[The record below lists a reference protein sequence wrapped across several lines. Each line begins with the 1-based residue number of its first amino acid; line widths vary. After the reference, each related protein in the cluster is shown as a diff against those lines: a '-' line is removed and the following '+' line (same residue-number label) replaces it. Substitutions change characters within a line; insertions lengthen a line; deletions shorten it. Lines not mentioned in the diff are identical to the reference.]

1 MTRLTTLDLP
11 QFHRATI
18 GFDRLFNE
26 LERGFANSPNGN
38 GYPPYNIA
46 QINEDEYMISVAVAG
61 FGMDNLEITKDGD
74 QLQIVGTTPKGDET
88 VNYLHKG
95 IGGRNFRREF
105 TLADHV
111 NVVGASLD
119 LGMLNVHL
127 KREVPEAL
135 KPKTIEINAVEKTPA
150 EEKINAEQNA
160 IIQAARN
167 AKIVAEAE
175 LASK

>member
-1 MTRLTTLDLP
+1 MTRLTTLNLP
-11 QFHRATI
+11 HLHKATI

-46 QINEDEYMISVAVAG
+46 QIDEDEFMITLAVAG
-61 FGMDNLEITKDGD
+61 FGMDNLDITKDGNI
-74 QLQIVGTTPKGDET
+74 LRVEGTSPKGGEN

-95 IGGRNFRREF
+95 IGERKFRREF

-111 NVVGASLD
+111 EVVSATLE

-127 KREVPEAL
+127 VREVPEAL
-135 KPKTIEINAVEKTPA
+135 KPKKIAINNNGVIEHKE
-150 EEKINAEQNA
+150 
-160 IIQAARN
+160 
-167 AKIVAEAE
+167 
-175 LASK
+175 

>member
-1 MTRLTTLDLP
+1 MTTLDLP

-18 GFDRLFNE
+18 GFDRLFDDMD
-26 LERGFANSPNGN
+26 RMFQNSPNGN

-46 QINEDEYMISVAVAG
+46 QLNEDEYMISIAVAG
-61 FGMDNLEITKDGD
+61 FGMDNLSITKDGD
-74 QLQIVGTTPKGDET
+74 QLKIEGTAPKGDEQ

-111 NVVGASLD
+111 KVKNATLD

-127 KREVPEAL
+127 VREVPDAL
-135 KPKTIEINAVEKTPA
+135 KPQTIEINDTSVIEGK
-150 EEKINAEQNA
+150 
-160 IIQAARN
+160 
-167 AKIVAEAE
+167 
-175 LASK
+175 

>member
-1 MTRLTTLDLP
+1 MTRLQTLNIPNL
-11 QFHRATI
+11 HRASI
-18 GFDRLFNE
+18 GFDQMFDE
-26 LERGFANSPNGN
+26 LERSFANTPNSQ

-61 FGMDNLEITKDGD
+61 FGMDNLDITKDGKI
-74 QLQIVGTTPKGDET
+74 LRIEGTSPKGDED

-111 NVVGASLD
+111 DVKQAGLE

-127 KREVPEAL
+127 VRELPEEL
-135 KPKTIEINAVEKTPA
+135 QPKKIDITDHSLVE
-150 EEKINAEQNA
+150 NQ
-160 IIQAARN
+160 
-167 AKIVAEAE
+167 
-175 LASK
+175 

>member
-11 QFHRATI
+11 NFHRATI

-26 LERGFANSPNGN
+26 MERQFANSPNGN

-46 QINEDEYMISVAVAG
+46 QINDDEYMISLAVAG
-61 FGMDNLEITKDGD
+61 FGMDNLEITTDGD
-74 QLQIVGTTPKGDET
+74 QLKIEGTAPKGDEE

-111 NVVGASLD
+111 KVNSANLE
-119 LGMLNVHL
+119 LGMLNIHL
-127 KREVPEAL
+127 VREVPEAL
-135 KPKTIEINAVEKTPA
+135 KPKKIAINSGDTFDAVGTLGDYDSE
-150 EEKINAEQNA
+150 
-160 IIQAARN
+160 
-167 AKIVAEAE
+167 
-175 LASK
+175 

>member
-11 QFHRATI
+11 SFHRATI
-18 GFDRLFNE
+18 GFDRMFNE
-26 LERGFANSPNGN
+26 LERNFANSQSN

-46 QINEDEYMISVAVAG
+46 QINDDEYMISIAVAG
-61 FGMDNLEITKDGD
+61 FGMDNLDVTKDKNI
-74 QLQIVGTTPKGDET
+74 LRIEGTSPKGDEH

-111 NVVGASLD
+111 EVVSAGLD

-127 KREVPEAL
+127 KREVPEEL
-135 KPKTIEINAVEKTPA
+135 QPK
-150 EEKINAEQNA
+150 KIA
-160 IIQAARN
+160 ITDWNGHVQ
-167 AKIVAEAE
+167 EAIDADSE
-175 LASK
+175 